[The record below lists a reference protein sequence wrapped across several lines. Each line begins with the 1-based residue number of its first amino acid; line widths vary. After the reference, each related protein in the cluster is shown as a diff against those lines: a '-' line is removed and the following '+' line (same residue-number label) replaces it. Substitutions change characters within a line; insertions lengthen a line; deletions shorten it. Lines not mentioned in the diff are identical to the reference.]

1 MGIVTKADKEIAIL
15 RRSRVLSCILLPFGL
30 RPVAPPLKDGRPGGD
45 GARAVPEQSN
55 QLGGH
60 SWTVRCP
67 RRWCPSEWRD
77 VAP

>member
-45 GARAVPEQSN
+45 GARAVPEQPD

-60 SWTVRCP
+60 LQGRELTTVKVTARM
-67 RRWCPSEWRD
+67 
-77 VAP
+77 